1 VAELRVDPGAIE
13 ADGSTILRA
22 ADELT
27 GLRGDLRGTS
37 FGGETVARGASFGG
51 ETVAAAEAGYEAL
64 ADRWRAGATELADAV
79 ESLGRA
85 VRGAAEVYRL
95 TEDANVR
102 RP

>member
-1 VAELRVDPGAIE
+1 VAELRVDPDAIE

-27 GLRGDLRGTS
+27 GLRGDLRG
-37 FGGETVARGASFGG
+37 ASFGG

-64 ADRWRAGATELADAV
+64 ADRWRTGGTELAAAV

-85 VRGAAEVYRL
+85 VRGAADLYRL